1 MVRKKIKLIRKTITA
16 FDSHEDRETR
26 MAVPEILLLG
36 DPRLYV
42 TSEPV
47 VPEEL
52 HGIPRI
58 AQDLHD
64 ALMAFR
70 EVYGRGRAIAAPQ
83 IGIHKRIVYL
93 CIDDPLTIINP
104 VLDRKS
110 RKMME
115 VWDDCMS
122 FPELLV
128 KVRRHQRCRMTYRD
142 ATWRLHSHP
151 LEDDLSELLQ
161 HECDHLDGIL
171 AVERAIDGRSFAL
184 SRWKDNG

>member
-1 MVRKKIKLIRKTITA
+1 
-16 FDSHEDRETR
+16 
-26 MAVPEILLLG
+26 MAIPNILLLG
-36 DPRLYV
+36 DPRLH
-42 TSEPV
+42 EPSKPV
-47 VPEEL
+47 IPDEL
-52 HGIPRI
+52 HTIPRI
-58 AQDLHD
+58 TQGLHD
-64 ALMAFR
+64 ALTAFR
-70 EVYGRGRAIAAPQ
+70 KVCGTGRAIAAPQ
-83 IGIHKRIVYL
+83 IGTHKRIIYL
-93 CIDDPLTIINP
+93 CIDEPVTIINP

-128 KVRRHQRCRMTYRD
+128 KVKRHQRCRITYRD
-142 ATWRLHSHP
+142 AAWREHSHL

-184 SRWKDNG
+184 KRWKDGGGQRPPV